1 MFRAHFGTN
10 DSFYEPFETYALNN
24 DSFVLWS
31 RREMVAKYRP
41 ERSGRIVF
49 LTGSSIIR
57 CDSMELGPTG
67 LPFGV
72 EKFNQGVNSMF
83 KTLTRAA
90 VSAAVLAGV
99 GLAAA
104 PADAGNDRFM
114 KVMSRGELVVGVKA
128 D

>member
-1 MFRAHFGTN
+1 
-10 DSFYEPFETYALNN
+10 
-24 DSFVLWS
+24 
-31 RREMVAKYRP
+31 
-41 ERSGRIVF
+41 
-49 LTGSSIIR
+49 
-57 CDSMELGPTG
+57 
-67 LPFGV
+67 
-72 EKFNQGVNSMF
+72 MF

-128 D
+128 DYKPWGFRDSSGALVGMEIDMAKDVAKALGV